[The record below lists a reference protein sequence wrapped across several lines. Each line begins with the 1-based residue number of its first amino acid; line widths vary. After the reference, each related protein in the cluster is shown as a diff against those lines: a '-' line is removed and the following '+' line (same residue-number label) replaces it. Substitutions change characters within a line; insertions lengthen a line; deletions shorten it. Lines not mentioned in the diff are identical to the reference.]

1 MDPKLPWYQS
11 AIVRQQIVQIV
22 VAATALFGV
31 NLGDFDVDA
40 TLVSIFAGIAG
51 VVGLATLLTRLFKPA
66 PNLTE
71 TAAAKEV
78 ELVAN
83 KAIPPSPTG
92 PQRGFFRPTLGVL
105 LALAS
110 AGLAFVVL
118 PGCANTKAAYEAA
131 RATENPVAD
140 TAYVIAEHY
149 AAVVHEAANL
159 AALPTTPASVKET
172 LKAADRAVKPLILGN
187 PSTGAPGLQTL
198 AATYTAVRSAENQAQ
213 LQAAINAAVLELA
226 KLINA
231 VKTARS
237 AT

>member
-1 MDPKLPWYQS
+1 MEPKLPWYQS

-51 VVGLATLLTRLFKPA
+51 VVGVWTLLTRLFKPA
-66 PNLTE
+66 PPMTD
-71 TAAAKEV
+71 TAAAK
-78 ELVAN
+78 
-83 KAIPPSPTG
+83 AIDRQVKLRQG
-92 PQRGFFRPTLGVL
+92 GFFRASLLVC

-110 AGLAFVVL
+110 CAALVVL
-118 PGCANTKAAYEAA
+118 PGCASTKAAYEAA
-131 RATENPVAD
+131 RETDNAVAD
-140 TAYVIAEHY
+140 TAYVVTEHY
-149 AAVVHEAANL
+149 AAVVREAADL
-159 AALPTTPASVKET
+159 AALPTTSESVKDA
-172 LKAADRAVKPLILGN
+172 LKAADRAVKPLIVGN
-187 PSTGAPGLQTL
+187 PDTGAPGVRQL
-198 AATYTAVRSAENQAQ
+198 AARYTAVKSAANQAE

-237 AT
+237 PQ

>member
-1 MDPKLPWYQS
+1 MEPKLPWYQS

-51 VVGLATLLTRLFKPA
+51 VVGVWTLLTRLFKPA
-66 PNLTE
+66 PPMTD
-71 TAAAKEV
+71 TAAA
-78 ELVAN
+78 A
-83 KAIPPSPTG
+83 AIDRAVKLKQG
-92 PQRGFFRPTLGVL
+92 GFFRPGLVLL

-131 RATENPVAD
+131 RGTDNAVAD
-140 TAYVIAEHY
+140 TAYVVAEHY
-149 AAVVHEAANL
+149 AAVVREAADL
-159 AALPTTPASVKET
+159 AALPTTPESVKDT
-172 LKAADRAVKPLILGN
+172 LKAADRAVKPLIVGN
-187 PSTGAPGLQTL
+187 PETGAPGLREL
-198 AATYTAVRSAENQAQ
+198 SARYTAVRTAATQAE

-237 AT
+237 PS

>member
-11 AIVRQQIVQIV
+11 AIVRQQIVQLI

-51 VVGLATLLTRLFKPA
+51 VVAVWTLLTRLFKPA
-66 PNLTE
+66 PPVTD
-71 TAAAKEV
+71 TAQAAEIDRAAK
-78 ELVAN
+78 L
-83 KAIPPSPTG
+83 KRQG
-92 PQRGFFRPTLGVL
+92 GFFRPGLAVL

-110 AGLAFVVL
+110 AGLALAVL

-131 RATENPVAD
+131 RATENAVAD
-140 TAYVIAEHY
+140 TAYVVAEHY
-149 AAVVHEAANL
+149 AAVVREAADL
-159 AALPTTPASVKET
+159 AALPTTPESVKDA
-172 LKAADRAVKPLILGN
+172 LKAADRAVKPLILGD
-187 PSTGAPGLQTL
+187 PATGAPGLRTL
-198 AATYTAVRSAENQAQ
+198 SARYTAVKSAANQAE

-237 AT
+237 PS